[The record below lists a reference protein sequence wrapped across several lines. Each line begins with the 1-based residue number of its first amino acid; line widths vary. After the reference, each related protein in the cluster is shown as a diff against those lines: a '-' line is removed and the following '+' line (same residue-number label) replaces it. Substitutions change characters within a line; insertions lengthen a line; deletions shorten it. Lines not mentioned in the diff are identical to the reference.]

1 MGLLVIDRRDCRL
14 DLDGKALAI
23 RSADAPVRFVPM
35 ALVDRV
41 VLHPDTRLSSGVLA
55 GLAAHDIGILLL
67 GGRRAQR
74 VAHVL
79 GASSRDVRLRI
90 TQVRR
95 LDDAEFTRRWCR
107 TIVAAKLKAQLR
119 LLECAQ
125 RERQDLRKPMH
136 DAIAT
141 LHGCLHGLDAD
152 PVPTV
157 DAIRG
162 LEGAGAA
169 AHFRAYARLFAPSL
183 GFTARRRRP
192 PPDPVNACL
201 SLGYTL
207 LHAQAVHACHLQG
220 LDPMLGYL
228 HAPVPGRASLACDLM
243 EPWRA
248 RVDRLVWTLFRERI
262 LTPDHFGTEGS
273 GACLL
278 AKAGRSQF
286 YAHWAQLARPLQR
299 AMRRQALLATRS
311 LGDLAAGTFD
321 ATGDDHDL

>member
-1 MGLLVIDRRDCRL
+1 MGLLVIDRRNCRL
-14 DLDGKALAI
+14 AIDGKALAI
-23 RSADAPVRFVPM
+23 RCDDTPVRFVPLSM
-35 ALVDRV
+35 VDRV
-41 VLHPDTRLSSGVLA
+41 VLHPETHLSSGVLA
-55 GLAAHDIGILLL
+55 DLASHDIGILLL
-67 GGRRAQR
+67 GGRRAQHS
-74 VAHVL
+74 AHIL

-90 TQVRR
+90 TQIRR
-95 LDDAEFTRRWCR
+95 LDDTDFTRHWCHA
-107 TIVAAKLKAQLR
+107 IVGAKLKAQLH
-119 LLECAQ
+119 LLERAQ
-125 RERQDLRKPMH
+125 RERPDLRKPMH

-141 LHGCLHGLDAD
+141 LRDCLQGLHASPMPD
-152 PVPTV
+152 V
-157 DAIRG
+157 DVIRG

-183 GFTARRRRP
+183 GFTARHRRP

-207 LHAQAVHACHLQG
+207 LHAQAVHVCHLQG

-228 HAPVPGRASLACDLM
+228 HAPASGRASLACDLM

-248 RVDRLVWTLFRERI
+248 RVDRLVWMLFRERI
-262 LTPDHFGTEGS
+262 LTLDHFGTEGS

-286 YAHWAQLARPLQR
+286 YARWAQLSLPLQR

-311 LGDLAAGTFD
+311 LGDLTADAFD
-321 ATGDDHDL
+321 TSTTQPGS